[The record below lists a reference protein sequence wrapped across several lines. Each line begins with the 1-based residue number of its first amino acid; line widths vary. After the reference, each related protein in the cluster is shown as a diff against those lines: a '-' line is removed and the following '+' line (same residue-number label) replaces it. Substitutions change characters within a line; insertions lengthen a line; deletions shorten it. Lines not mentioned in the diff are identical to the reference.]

1 MIDNKTMI
9 EKYTIGTFFMQY
21 RVHESTESG
30 YKAKDQS
37 IKRNSFIFKHD
48 WRETPM
54 KDTIIYHGVSS
65 LLNLLFSKFIR
76 RGQLHALNSNID

>member
-1 MIDNKTMI
+1 
-9 EKYTIGTFFMQY
+9 MQY
-21 RVHESTESG
+21 RFHESTESG

-37 IKRNSFIFKHD
+37 IKRNSLILKQD

-54 KDTIIYHGVSS
+54 KDTIIYHGVNSSGVPS
-65 LLNLLFSKFIR
+65 LLNLLFSEFSR

>member
-1 MIDNKTMI
+1 MI
-9 EKYTIGTFFMQY
+9 EKYIIGTFFMKY

-48 WRETPM
+48 WRETLM
-54 KDTIIYHGVSS
+54 KDTIIYHGVQSSGVSS
-65 LLNLLFSKFIR
+65 LLNLLFSEFIR